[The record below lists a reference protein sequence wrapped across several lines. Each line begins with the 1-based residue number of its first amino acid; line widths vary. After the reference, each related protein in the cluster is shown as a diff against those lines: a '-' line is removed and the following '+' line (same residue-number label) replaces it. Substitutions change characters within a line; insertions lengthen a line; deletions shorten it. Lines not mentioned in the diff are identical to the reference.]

1 MEKIKEGE
9 WDRDADFEHS
19 FCKVVN
25 KAEKYD
31 QLVEVLLDPLAE
43 AAERTIILVQSR
55 QKADFL
61 AAFLSSEY
69 GLPANRIHEQEE
81 ASEMKLALVDF
92 RSGEKPILV
101 VTPALTHDIVLALDT
116 RDVAH
121 LIDYDEHEDIDKLL
135 LLIGYWDNPGK
146 LTTFVE
152 PVTSL
157 RRHGM

>member
-1 MEKIKEGE
+1 
-9 WDRDADFEHS
+9 
-19 FCKVVN
+19 
-25 KAEKYD
+25 
-31 QLVEVLLDPLAE
+31 
-43 AAERTIILVQSR
+43 
-55 QKADFL
+55 
-61 AAFLSSEY
+61 
-69 GLPANRIHEQEE
+69 
-81 ASEMKLALVDF
+81 MKLALVDF

-101 VTPALTHDIVLALDT
+101 VTPTITHDIVLALDT

-152 PVTSL
+152 AVTSL

>member
-19 FCKVVN
+19 FCNVVN

-69 GLPANRIHEQEE
+69 GLPANRIHEQGE

-101 VTPALTHDIVLALDT
+101 VTPTITHDIVLALDT